1 VSSARP
7 GSSSYYV
14 TETLRFRACDDAPG
28 PLTASITQT
37 KKTGTFIVAHAVSLH
52 RLSLKSAG
60 CGSYKISWRLR
71 EKFFGVGRYTITLR
85 VRDRDRAWSRT
96 VTRSTFTAD

>member
-1 VSSARP
+1 MSSARP

-71 EKFFGVGRYTITLR
+71 EVLR
-85 VRDRDRAWSRT
+85 RRPLHNHTTCARSRSC
-96 VTRSTFTAD
+96 VEQDGDAIHIHR